1 MDNAKD
7 KNSPSTVTRRRFIS
21 GAGMAAM
28 AGVIAG
34 AHILP
39 KEVRAAGKPSSWAME
54 TDVVIVGGGGGG
66 LAAAVEAANRGSRVI
81 LVEKTRLLGGSSIIC
96 GGALA
101 FAGTDLQASENVK
114 DSNELFYKDLLT
126 VGKNV
131 NDINQV
137 KAYVDNQL
145 DTYYWLKKAGVKF
158 YSLGIVSGMSVP
170 RSHKSKP
177 HEIIKI
183 LSDLAKKN
191 GVNIIT
197 GCAAKRLVIDCNTG
211 KVCGIV
217 ADKKGKEISIG
228 AAKGVIL
235 TSGGFARNKDLLEK
249 FVPPMAQ
256 SKAITGLG
264 NYGDGL
270 KMAWAAGADI
280 KDMPYIKATFGQH
293 PTSPGQ
299 SDRMHIYYQGAIIV
313 NKAGKRY
320 VKESISYKLLGDEV
334 FKQPGSVGFAIYD
347 KAIRDAEMDKGMAR
361 VEKIEKK
368 GLVYQADTIEELAQK
383 AGLPVAALKETITR
397 YNQDIK
403 SGEDTQFGRD
413 TLVAGYGKP
422 VAIMN
427 PPYFAYPCTG
437 AVLGTYGG
445 ILIDKDARVL
455 DVFGSPIEGLY
466 AAGEIVGGL
475 HGAAYMTG
483 TAFGKALVFGRIAAK
498 NISGKKAA

>member
-1 MDNAKD
+1 
-7 KNSPSTVTRRRFIS
+7 
-21 GAGMAAM
+21 MAAM
-28 AGVIAG
+28 AGVLAG
-34 AHILP
+34 GHIFP
-39 KEVRAAGKPSSWAME
+39 KEAQAESMLRSWAME

-66 LAAAVEAANRGSRVI
+66 LAAAVEAASHGSRVI
-81 LVEKTRLLGGSSIIC
+81 LIEKTRLLGGSSIIC

-101 FAGTDLQASENVK
+101 FAGTDLQASNNVK
-114 DSNELFYKDLLT
+114 DSDELFYKDLLK

-145 DTYYWLKKAGVKF
+145 ETYYWLKKAGVKF

-170 RSHKSKP
+170 RSHSTKP

-183 LSDLAKKN
+183 LKDLAKKK

-197 GCAAKRLVIDCNTG
+197 ECAAKRLITDCKTG

-217 ADKKGKEISIG
+217 ADKKGKEINIG

-235 TSGGFARNKDLLEK
+235 TSGGFARNKDILEK
-249 FVPPMAQ
+249 FVPPVAH

-293 PTSPGQ
+293 PTSPGK

-313 NKAGKRY
+313 NKEGKRY
-320 VKESISYKLLGDEV
+320 VNESISYKLLGDEV

-347 KAIRDAEMDKGMAR
+347 QAIRDEEMNNGMAR
-361 VEKIEKK
+361 VGKIEKK
-368 GLVYQADTIEELAQK
+368 GLVYKADTIEDLAQK
-383 AGLPVAALKETITR
+383 AGLPVAALKETIAR
-397 YNQDIK
+397 YNKDIK
-403 SGEDTQFGRD
+403 SGKDAQFGRD

-445 ILIDKDARVL
+445 ILIDKDGHVL
-455 DVFGSPIEGLY
+455 DVFGSPIDGLY
-466 AAGEIVGGL
+466 AAGEVVGGL

-483 TAFGKALVFGRIAAK
+483 TAFGKALVFGRISGR
-498 NISGKKAA
+498 NVSGKKAA